1 MNGYWERCWK
11 DEDRAELYRYLDAYY
26 GLQNREMEL
35 FKEHGAVSVCDA
47 ACGFGAYTLAFASNG
62 FDVQGFDI
70 SETAVEIT
78 RDGLKRFG
86 VENVMLKTANILDTG
101 YEDESFDGVVAHAI
115 LDHLTTDQAS
125 AALKELL
132 RIIRTNGLL
141 MLSFDN
147 AEEDDFSD
155 DYITLQDGTMQY
167 INGPRKGM
175 LFSPFD
181 WERIDEFLDGLE
193 VVYQSENRREKTVIL
208 KK

>member
-101 YEDESFDGVVAHAI
+101 YEDESFDGVVAHAV
-115 LDHLTTDQAS
+115 LDHLTAAQAS
-125 AALKELL
+125 TALKELL
-132 RIIRTNGLL
+132 RITRTNGLL

-147 AEEDDFSD
+147 AEEEDFSD

-167 INGPRKGM
+167 ITGLREGM

>member
-86 VENVMLKTANILDTG
+86 VENVMLKTADILDTG

-193 VVYQSENRREKTVIL
+193 VVYQSENRREKIVIL

>member
-1 MNGYWERCWK
+1 
-11 DEDRAELYRYLDAYY
+11 
-26 GLQNREMEL
+26 MEL

-101 YEDESFDGVVAHAI
+101 YEDESFDGVVAHAV
-115 LDHLTTDQAS
+115 LDHLTAAQAS
-125 AALKELL
+125 TALKELL
-132 RIIRTNGLL
+132 RITRTNGLL

-147 AEEDDFSD
+147 AEEEDFSD

-167 INGPRKGM
+167 ITGLREGM

-193 VVYQSENRREKTVIL
+193 VVYQSENRREKIVIL